1 MALEPRSR
9 LVILLSRYP
18 TLAHDQIL
26 TLYAQRPIVEKH
38 TGYAFYRP
46 SSEAIASILTDM
58 PYKMINAFTSNI
70 PLYFMINL
78 RREPGKMIHYTTR
91 QRN

>member
-1 MALEPRSR
+1 
-9 LVILLSRYP
+9 
-18 TLAHDQIL
+18 LAHSQIL

-58 PYKMINAFTSNI
+58 PYKIINAFTSNI

-78 RREPGKMIHYTTR
+78 RREAGMILHCTA
-91 QRN
+91 QDKIDL

>member
-1 MALEPRSR
+1 
-9 LVILLSRYP
+9 
-18 TLAHDQIL
+18 LAYSQIL

-58 PYKMINAFTSNI
+58 PYKIINAFTSNI

-78 RREPGKMIHYTTR
+78 RREAGMILHCTA
-91 QRN
+91 QDKIDL

>member
-1 MALEPRSR
+1 
-9 LVILLSRYP
+9 
-18 TLAHDQIL
+18 LAHSQIL

-58 PYKMINAFTSNI
+58 PYKIINAFTSNI

-78 RREPGKMIHYTTR
+78 RREAGMIFHHTA
-91 QRN
+91 QDIIDL

>member
-1 MALEPRSR
+1 
-9 LVILLSRYP
+9 
-18 TLAHDQIL
+18 LAYSQIL

-58 PYKMINAFTSNI
+58 PYKIINAFTSNI

-78 RREPGKMIHYTTR
+78 KREAGMILHYTA
-91 QRN
+91 QDKIDL